1 MNYTTMKEITK
12 DEFYKIINDN
22 RLDVVVYPKTNEP
35 GHYWTFNERSRQFEP
50 TGDYNV
56 CFRYAAYKV
65 MEEELTPCFH
75 GRGFA
80 VCAP

>member
-35 GHYWTFNERSRQFEP
+35 GYWYPHTTEFK
-50 TGDYNV
+50 
-56 CFRYAAYKV
+56 FRNGTLFGKV
-65 MEEELTPCFH
+65 VEEYHDGKRLLQLLPSYEVLL
-75 GRGFA
+75 R
-80 VCAP
+80 